1 MRTADATR
9 GGGRQSTGSDLGE
22 SEEPAPGGP
31 PARAENIDVCSD
43 ETPSDTARMRDH
55 LQAAD
60 EELSGLL
67 RSFLDEL
74 ADCADCG
81 DADEEPQ

>member
-1 MRTADATR
+1 MRIADAT
-9 GGGRQSTGSDLGE
+9 GKGGRQSTGSDLGE
-22 SEEPAPGGP
+22 SEAPAAGGP
-31 PARAENIDVCSD
+31 PARAENIDVWSS

-60 EELSGLL
+60 DELSGLL
-67 RSFLDEL
+67 RSLLDEL
-74 ADCADCG
+74 ADCG